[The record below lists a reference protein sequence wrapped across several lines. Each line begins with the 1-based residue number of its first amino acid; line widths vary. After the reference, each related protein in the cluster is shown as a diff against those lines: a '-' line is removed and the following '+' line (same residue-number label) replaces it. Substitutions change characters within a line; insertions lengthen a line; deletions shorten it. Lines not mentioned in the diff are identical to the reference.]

1 MINYEE
7 LIKSLVLPLVAYPQ
21 DVKIERTNDDEE
33 NLEYKLTVKSQDFG
47 RVVGKGGTIAKAIR
61 TVLYAGASK
70 EGKRI
75 HLDIESDTQEES

>member
-7 LIKSLVLPLVAYPQ
+7 LIKSLVLPLVANPQ
-21 DVKIERTNDDEE
+21 DVKIERLNDDEDD
-33 NLEYKLTVKSQDFG
+33 LEYKVTVKAQDFG
-47 RVVGKGGTIAKAIR
+47 RVVGKGGNIAKAIR

-75 HLDIESDTQEES
+75 HLDIESEEN